1 MRTGE
6 NMVTLEKLRLRE
18 VALNS
23 LLAKMG
29 KDLRVK
35 ATEVRKNNVQKPAF
49 GIGIAGASLQI
60 RCYPTPEDM
69 AMSDLELLNELAKK
83 FQEATSGVAVVDML
97 PSREE
102 LIAHLMPRVMGS
114 ANAGW
119 LREAGRPC
127 KELLDMVMTLQCG
140 VDIDGISEYGEVA
153 NIQVTDSLLRQCG
166 LAVDEAFAIAMKNI
180 ESVAQISPI
189 RTVLEELLGEELP
202 DGDNEP
208 KMIIVS
214 NEQRC
219 NGASLMFSKKIQSEL
234 LEIFGKKAVYVLPS
248 SIHEFIAVSASYM
261 PIDDMRE
268 MVRTINAN
276 EVDPEDRLTDEVYT
290 LIGTPENPVFGMSSG
305 LGGQGQETFLTARF

>member
-1 MRTGE
+1 
-6 NMVTLEKLRLRE
+6 
-18 VALNS
+18 
-23 LLAKMG
+23 
-29 KDLRVK
+29 
-35 ATEVRKNNVQKPAF
+35 
-49 GIGIAGASLQI
+49 
-60 RCYPTPEDM
+60 M

-114 ANAGW
+114 ANAEW

-166 LAVDEAFAIAMKNI
+166 LAIDEAFAIAMKNI

-219 NGASLMFSKKIQSEL
+219 NGAPLMFSKKIQSEL

-268 MVRTINAN
+268 MVRTINEN

-290 LIGTPENPVFGMSSG
+290 LIGTPENPVFGMSSE
-305 LGGQGQETFLTARF
+305 LGRRGQETFLTARF

>member
-1 MRTGE
+1 ME
-6 NMVTLEKLRLRE
+6 CFRE
-18 VALNS
+18 I
-23 LLAKMG
+23 
-29 KDLRVK
+29 
-35 ATEVRKNNVQKPAF
+35 T
-49 GIGIAGASLQI
+49 
-60 RCYPTPEDM
+60 
-69 AMSDLELLNELAKK
+69 
-83 FQEATSGVAVVDML
+83 VAVVDML

-114 ANAGW
+114 ANAEW
-119 LREAGRPC
+119 LREAGRPY

-140 VDIDGISEYGEVA
+140 VDLDGISEYGEVA

-166 LAVDEAFAIAMKNI
+166 LAIDEAFAIAMKNI

-219 NGASLMFSKKIQSEL
+219 NGAPLMFSKKIQSEL

-268 MVRTINAN
+268 MVRTINEN

-290 LIGTPENPVFGMSSG
+290 LIGTPENPVFGMSNG
-305 LGGQGQETFLTARF
+305 LGRRGQETFLTARF